1 MEESAAAPA
10 PATGWEKQLKLMVI
24 LPGGRETSS
33 TVLFRS
39 LGRGFGNLTKTKR
52 GTKSKTKKEEE
63 RAAPAPATGWDQTI
77 NPPARRSPDKY
88 TATRGFSD
96 TVIAC
101 FATFNLFGFF
111 GNLHMK

>member
-10 PATGWEKQLKLMVI
+10 PATGWDRQPKLMVI
-24 LPGGRETSS
+24 LPGGRDTSS

-39 LGRGFGNLTKTKR
+39 LGRGFGKTKR
-52 GTKSKTKKEEE
+52 EEE

-77 NPPARRSPDKY
+77 NPPARRSSDKH

-101 FATFNLFGFF
+101 VATFNFFGFF

>member
-1 MEESAAAPA
+1 MVESAAVPA
-10 PATGWEKQLKLMVI
+10 PATGWDKQLKLMVI

-39 LGRGFGNLTKTKR
+39 LGRGFGKTKR
-52 GTKSKTKKEEE
+52 EEE

-77 NPPARRSPDKY
+77 NPPARRSSDKH

-101 FATFNLFGFF
+101 VATFNLFGFF

>member
-10 PATGWEKQLKLMVI
+10 PATGWDKQPILMVI
-24 LPGGRETSS
+24 LPGGSS

-39 LGRGFGNLTKTKR
+39 LGRGFGKTKR
-52 GTKSKTKKEEE
+52 EEE
-63 RAAPAPATGWDQTI
+63 RAAPAPATRWDQTI
-77 NPPARRSPDKY
+77 NPPARRSSDKH

-101 FATFNLFGFF
+101 VATFNLFGFF

>member
-1 MEESAAAPA
+1 MEESAAVPA
-10 PATGWEKQLKLMVI
+10 TATGWDKQLKLMVI

-39 LGRGFGNLTKTKR
+39 LGRGFGKTKTKR
-52 GTKSKTKKEEE
+52 EEE

-77 NPPARRSPDKY
+77 NPPARRSSDKH

-101 FATFNLFGFF
+101 LAWNF
-111 GNLHMK
+111 